1 MSSILLITKG
11 GAKRIICWWV
21 GLANK
26 PLSLNF
32 KHTSQAVFTVLR
44 LNHNGI
50 QQSFTTYQF
59 DHIRMDFTDPIPEH
73 LSQFLRILG

>member
-32 KHTSQAVFTVLR
+32 KHTSQAVLPFLGLITTAF
-44 LNHNGI
+44 N
-50 QQSFTTYQF
+50 TYQF